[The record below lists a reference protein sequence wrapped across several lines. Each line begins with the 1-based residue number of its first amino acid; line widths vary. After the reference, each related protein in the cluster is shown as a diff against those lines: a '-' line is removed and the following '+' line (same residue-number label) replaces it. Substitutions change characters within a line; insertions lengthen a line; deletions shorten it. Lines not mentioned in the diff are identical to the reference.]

1 MHIRKK
7 LKQAFLLFRYV
18 KTANSVV
25 LDYSVKVRYRI
36 FEYERPVC
44 LVVGIELNHGGC
56 STGLGNL
63 TGLIHK

>member
-1 MHIRKK
+1 MTIYTN
-7 LKQAFLLFRYV
+7 FFSRYV

-44 LVVGIELNHGGC
+44 LVVGIELNHGGY
-56 STGLGNL
+56 STGLGNGKPDWVD
-63 TGLIHK
+63 TQIK